1 MYGCNNH
8 VGCLSVSANRI
19 GDGLNVN
26 SSRLTDALVISASKI
41 SESIKAAANRIGDD
55 LSASAYKLGEKLRV
69 TCSLVCTVEKNFY
82 LDVVP
87 DYVWLSPDMLSGE
100 FDIISNTRWEIV

>member
-1 MYGCNNH
+1 MHGCDTIR
-8 VGCLSVSANRI
+8 CLSVSAF
-19 GDGLNVN
+19 
-26 SSRLTDALVISASKI
+26 KI
-41 SESIKAAANRIGDD
+41 SESIEAVANRIGDD
-55 LSASAYKLGEKLRV
+55 LSASAYRLGEKLRV

-100 FDIISNTRWEIV
+100 FDIISNARWEIV

>member
-1 MYGCNNH
+1 MR
-8 VGCLSVSANRI
+8 CLSVSVNRI
-19 GDGLNVN
+19 GDELNVN
-26 SSRLTDALVISASKI
+26 SSSLTDALVISAFKI
-41 SESIKAAANRIGDD
+41 SESIEAVANRIGDD

>member
-1 MYGCNNH
+1 MHGCDTIR
-8 VGCLSVSANRI
+8 CLSVSVNRI
-19 GDGLNVN
+19 GGGLSVN
-26 SSRLTDALVISASKI
+26 STRLTDALVVSAFKI
-41 SESIKAAANRIGDD
+41 SESIEAVANRIGDD
-55 LSASAYKLGEKLRV
+55 LSASAYRLGEKLRV